1 MHSYTGVDSFLVQ
14 AQVKTSNDQIFLLK
28 SPKNLAPEE
37 VAEQVLS
44 ASQEP
49 PAFQV
54 SRLSGSDEFEMPKIR
69 LRHQRSVDELVDKEF
84 RNKSLMGYH
93 IAEIYEVINLDFDEK
108 GVKV

>member
-1 MHSYTGVDSFLVQ
+1 M
-14 AQVKTSNDQIFLLK
+14 
-28 SPKNLAPEE
+28 
-37 VAEQVLS
+37 
-44 ASQEP
+44 
-49 PAFQV
+49 
-54 SRLSGSDEFEMPKIR
+54 SGSDEFEMPKIR